1 VAQGPERKFYK
12 SNEGFIIGE
21 ASMPKAC
28 DLKKGQ
34 VVDISGEP
42 YMVKH
47 IDVRTPSARGAVTLY
62 KVRLSSIKTRQKY
75 ENSYKGNDMLDDVD
89 LQRKPV
95 QYLYPDGELHVFMD
109 TVEYGQYMIAEG
121 SMEDELVWLT
131 DGMEDIMGMFIDG
144 NLVAIEIPASL
155 VFEITQTAPGIKG
168 ASATARTKPATL
180 SNGVEIQVPEYL
192 ENGEMV
198 KVNTETRKYISR
210 A

>member
-1 VAQGPERKFYK
+1 
-12 SNEGFIIGE
+12 
-21 ASMPKAC
+21 MPKAC

-34 VVDISGEP
+34 VVEINGEA

-62 KVRLSSIKTRQKY
+62 KVRFNNIKTKQKF
-75 ENSYKGNDMLDDVD
+75 EESYKGNDMLDDVD
-89 LQRKPV
+89 LQKKPM
-95 QYLYPDGELHVFMD
+95 QYLYPDGAFHVFMD
-109 TVEYGQYMIAEG
+109 SVEYGQYLVAADAI
-121 SMEDELVWLT
+121 EDEMVWIT
-131 DGMEDIMGMFIDG
+131 DGMEDLVGLIIEG
-144 NLVAIEIPASL
+144 NMVAVEIPASL
-155 VFEITQTAPGIKG
+155 VYEITETAPGIKG

-192 ENGEMV
+192 EIGEKV

>member
-1 VAQGPERKFYK
+1 
-12 SNEGFIIGE
+12 
-21 ASMPKAC
+21 MPKAC

-34 VVDISGEP
+34 VVEINGDP

-62 KVRLSSIKTRQKY
+62 KVRFNNVKTKQKF
-75 ENSYKGNDMLDDVD
+75 EESYKGNDMLEDVD

-95 QYLYPDGELHVFMD
+95 QYLYPDGDFHVFMD
-109 TVEYGQYMIAEG
+109 TVEYGQY
-121 SMEDELVWLT
+121 LVPADAVEEEMLWVT
-131 DGMEDIMGMFIDG
+131 DGMEDIVGLIIEENMVG
-144 NLVAIEIPASL
+144 IEIPASL
-155 VFEITQTAPGIKG
+155 AYEIVETAPGIKG

-192 ENGEMV
+192 EIGEVV
-198 KVNTETRKYISR
+198 KVNTETRKYMSR